1 MNNTSSTVYH
11 GVQQQAPRTPRI
23 KPQTGILVPISS
35 LPFPLHSLKKR
46 QVFDHVACPRGGN
59 FWPSAATTMGRMWR
73 RRGSGDVLGVTRRV
87 LGEEHPDA
95 LTTANNLASSISRQ
109 GKYTDAERM
118 EREVLCVMRRVLEED
133 HPVC

>member
-1 MNNTSSTVYH
+1 M
-11 GVQQQAPRTPRI
+11 
-23 KPQTGILVPISS
+23 
-35 LPFPLHSLKKR
+35 
-46 QVFDHVACPRGGN
+46 
-59 FWPSAATTMGRMWR
+59 
-73 RRGSGDVLGVTRRV
+73 LGVTRRV